1 MTDLP
6 GAELMK
12 VFFEGAAPAR
22 RHRLIVLPVLERPAC
37 EHHIVVYVADLPGER
52 IRLAAFSKRESRD
65 PEVPPRDW
73 AVLTTGEMPA
83 SRLDEFVSLL
93 QDRLDSPSLELRE
106 LNLDE
111 ESGDR
116 EDGARSTARDG
127 EGAAPGTNGQV
138 AAAPPAPRGA

>member
-1 MTDLP
+1 M
-6 GAELMK
+6 
-12 VFFEGAAPAR
+12 
-22 RHRLIVLPVLERPAC
+22 VLPVLERPAC

-93 QDRLDSPSLELRE
+93 QDRLDSPSLELRD
-106 LNLDE
+106 LNLNDQ
-111 ESGDR
+111 SGAG
-116 EDGARSTARDG
+116 DGAPPAHDD
-127 EGAAPGTNGQV
+127 EGAAPGTNGRV
-138 AAAPPAPRGA
+138 AAAPPTPHGA

>member
-1 MTDLP
+1 M
-6 GAELMK
+6 
-12 VFFEGAAPAR
+12 
-22 RHRLIVLPVLERPAC
+22 VLPVLERPAC

-83 SRLDEFVSLL
+83 SRLDEFVTLL

-106 LNLDE
+106 LNVDDE
-111 ESGDR
+111 SSDA
-116 EDGARSTARDG
+116 EDGAPPAADDG
-127 EGAAPGTNGQV
+127 ESAAPGTNGQV
-138 AAAPPAPRGA
+138 AATRHSPRGA